1 MILLSKTDDCKHIAI
16 KSELISDF
24 IVNPSDYSNL
34 EIKATLNCCD
44 TEEIIASIDSEEIAN
59 AQWTLAFPTN
69 TSAVI
74 KELIFGNIYTL
85 QSWNVLSTTY
95 DVADYTCST
104 GDITNLFPIIQAW
117 FTTNFATTITQNYSF
132 DGTNCIYLVDDL
144 PLNMVPIKMIVTING
159 VDTEIY
165 FQNYPVEGVFF
176 TNDAIVISPEFFNL
190 TEFVDGVYSFTV
202 TFTKDNQLISQS
214 SCFFFDCNT
223 KCLVSER
230 LEELKNCNKSA
241 TNLFLLHY
249 TLTEG
254 SNCGC
259 NCDKLCE
266 IFKKLCSELGGSNS
280 CSNCGC

>member
-1 MILLSKTDDCKHIAI
+1 MILLSKTDDCKHISI

-24 IVNPSDYSNL
+24 IVNSSDYSNL
-34 EIKATLNCCD
+34 QISATLNCCD
-44 TEEIIASIDSEEIAN
+44 TEEVTASIDSEEIAN
-59 AQWTLAFPTN
+59 AQWTLAFPTDR
-69 TSAVI
+69 TAVI
-74 KELIFGNIYTL
+74 KELVFGNIYTL
-85 QSWNVLSTTY
+85 QSWNVLPTTY
-95 DVADYTCST
+95 NVNDYTCSS
-104 GDITNLFPIIQAW
+104 GDIANLFPIIQAW

-144 PLNMVPIKMIVTING
+144 PNNIVPIKMIVTING
-159 VDTEIY
+159 VDTEVY
-165 FQNYPVEGVFF
+165 FQSYPVEGMFF
-176 TNDAIVISPEFFNL
+176 TNDAFVISPEFFNL
-190 TEFVDGVYSFTV
+190 TEFIDGVYSFTI
-202 TFTKDNQLISQS
+202 TFTKDNQLFSQT

-266 IFKKLCSELGGSNS
+266 IYLKLCAELGEGNS